1 MTSAALKLEVAGDF
15 MEAFTAFL
23 ERGGFSEITTE
34 SQYDKV
40 IAIMD
45 DLADNMDGQNHSTCA
60 MALDYLGTLVEKYED
75 EYYQIPDASPSG
87 VLQFLMDQ
95 HDLKQSDLE
104 PCMTQSRVSDVL
116 RGEREIS
123 KDQAKC
129 LAARFNVPADV
140 FL

>member
-1 MTSAALKLEVAGDF
+1 MTSAALKLDVASDF

-34 SQYDKV
+34 AQYDKV

-45 DLADNMDGQNHSTCA
+45 NLVDQMSGQNPNHT
-60 MALDYLGTLVEKYED
+60 MALDYLGTLVAKYED
-75 EYYQIPDASPSG
+75 EHYQIPDASPSG

-129 LAARFNVPADV
+129 LAARFNVPIDV